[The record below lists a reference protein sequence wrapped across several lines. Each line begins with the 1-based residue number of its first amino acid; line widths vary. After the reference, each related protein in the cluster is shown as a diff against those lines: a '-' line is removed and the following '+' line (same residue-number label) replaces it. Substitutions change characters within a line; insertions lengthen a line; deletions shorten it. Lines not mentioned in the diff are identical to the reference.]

1 MLDEKTI
8 SVIKATIPILEQH
21 AEALTEHF
29 YTRIF
34 VHHPEITPFFNS
46 AHQVSGQQARALAGA
61 VCAYAKHIDN
71 LSALSEAVDL
81 IAQKHVSL
89 QVRADQYPIVGS
101 NLLASFKELLGEAA
115 TDEILDAWGKAY
127 TLLAQILIARE
138 AQIYQEQA
146 DTPGG
151 WQGFKNFRLLKREDE
166 SDIITSFYFVPTD
179 NSAIPAFK
187 PGQYI
192 TVRVPS
198 PCGHTTMRNYSLSDK
213 PGQNWLRISVKRE
226 TGSNAK
232 SPDGYVS
239 NFLHNHLQVG
249 NLLELGS
256 PCGHFTLD
264 STKGV
269 KRPIMFLAAGVGITP
284 LMSMT
289 LTALDLFKDRKI
301 YFIHGARQ
309 KKVQAFKKIL
319 DELALANPNFTAH
332 HRYSHAPSNAPLP
345 QNTSSIGLI
354 DADLIKRFTP
364 ERDAD
369 YYFCGPPL
377 FMAHINKI
385 LQDWQIPSERIHFE
399 FFGPLQSLTEAHA
412 EDAREQRRI

>member
-8 SVIKATIPILEQH
+8 SVIKATVPTLEAH
-21 AEALTEHF
+21 GEALTKHF
-29 YTRIF
+29 YARMF
-34 VHHPEITPFFNS
+34 AHNPEVIPFFNP
-46 AHQVSGQQARALAGA
+46 AHQVSGQQSRALAGA
-61 VCAYAKHIDN
+61 ICAYAKNIDN
-71 LSALSEAVDL
+71 LGALSDAVEL

-89 QVRADQYPIVGS
+89 QIRADQYPIVGS
-101 NLLASFKELLGEAA
+101 NLIASIKELLGDAA
-115 TDEILDAWGKAY
+115 TDEIIEAWEKAY
-127 TLLAQILIARE
+127 ALLAQILIARE
-138 AQIYQEQA
+138 EQIYQEQA
-146 DTPGG
+146 DKPGG

-179 NSAIPAFK
+179 NSPIPLFK
-187 PGQYI
+187 PGQYL
-192 TVRVPS
+192 TVRLPS

-232 SPDGYVS
+232 SPDGYAS

-249 NLLELGS
+249 NLLELGP
-256 PCGHFTLD
+256 PCGDFIFDITQD
-264 STKGV
+264 I

-289 LTALDLFKDRKI
+289 LAALEMFKDRKI

-309 KKVQAFKKIL
+309 EKVQAFKKTL
-319 DELALANPNFTAH
+319 DELALSNPNFIVH
-332 HRYSHAPSNAPLP
+332 HRYSHAPLSAAPP
-345 QNTSSIGLI
+345 QSTSSVGLI

-369 YYFCGPPL
+369 YYFCGPPP
-377 FMAHINKI
+377 FMAHLNRI
-385 LQDWQIPSERIHFE
+385 LQDWQVPSERIHFE
-399 FFGPLQSLTEAHA
+399 FFGPFQSLTEADT
-412 EDAREQRRI
+412 EDTRDQRRI